1 MFAGEPR
8 RIVAAVVDP
17 AVCDQ
22 RDRGLEDRETPV
34 PRLLRRLLRIAS
46 LGSPR
51 LQPLDVLP
59 RIAPPAAARDRLR
72 AHPAAAHVGIERR
85 AVDAEKPCG
94 LLGVE
99 PGVVPGFHIDL
110 IINIDWYLH

>member
-1 MFAGEPR
+1 PS
-8 RIVAAVVDP
+8 
-17 AVCDQ
+17 
-22 RDRGLEDRETPV
+22 TPL
-34 PRLLRRLLRIAS
+34 PCTTLFRS
-46 LGSPR
+46 GSPR
-51 LQPLDVLP
+51 LQPLEVLP

-110 IINIDWYLH
+110 IINIDWYLHQQYFVGHEHAIRR